1 MNLREARFS
10 VIDLE
15 TTGLNLLKDEILS
28 IAIVP
33 MKGTKI
39 LAGESYYTFVKPE
52 TYDLKSM
59 KIHGIDPKTLEKA
72 PKFSKIAEEVKKK
85 IGDSVI
91 VGHAVEIDFDFLK
104 KAFKAEGIEL
114 KNKCIDIALL
124 EKWLSDRL
132 GERKCTAD
140 LSLDSLIRD
149 YNLSVRFRHDALA
162 DAFLT
167 AQIFQ
172 IQLLKLMKYG
182 LTSLERV
189 LSIIESTKMTRID
202 FIF

>member
-1 MNLREARFS
+1 MNLREAKFS

-39 LAGESYYTFVKPE
+39 MAGESYYTFVKPSN
-52 TYDLKSM
+52 YDLKSM
-59 KIHGIDPKTLEKA
+59 KFHGIDPKTLKQA
-72 PKFSKIAEEVKKK
+72 PSFSEISEEVRER
-85 IGDSVI
+85 IEDSII
-91 VGHAVEIDFDFLK
+91 VGHAVEIDLNFLK
-104 KAFKAEGIEL
+104 KAFKAQGIEL
-114 KNKCIDIALL
+114 NNKSIDIALL
-124 EKWLSDRL
+124 EKWLCDRL

-140 LSLDSLIRD
+140 LSLDALIRD
-149 YNLSVRFRHDALA
+149 YNLSMRFRHDALA

-182 LTSLERV
+182 LTSVERV
-189 LSIIESTKMTRID
+189 LSAIESTKMSRID

>member
-1 MNLREARFS
+1 MNIREARFS

-33 MKGTKI
+33 MRGTKI
-39 LAGESYYTFVKPE
+39 LAGESYYTFVRPSN
-52 TYDLKSM
+52 YDLKSM
-59 KIHGIDPKTLEKA
+59 KIHGIDPKTIENA
-72 PKFSKIAEEVKKK
+72 PKFSEIAEEIRKK
-85 IGDSVI
+85 IDDTIV
-91 VGHAVEIDFDFLK
+91 VGHAIEIDVDFLK
-104 KAFKAEGIEL
+104 KAFKAQGIEL
-114 KNKCIDIALL
+114 KNKSIDIALL
-124 EKWLSDRL
+124 EKWLCDRL
-132 GERKCTAD
+132 GDRKCTTD
-140 LSLDSLIRD
+140 LSLDSLIKD

-172 IQLLKLMKYG
+172 IQLLKLLKYG

-189 LSIIESTKMTRID
+189 LSIIDSLKMTRID

>member
-33 MKGTKI
+33 MRGTKI
-39 LAGESYYTFVKPE
+39 MAGESYYTFVRP
-52 TYDLKSM
+52 TSYDLKSM
-59 KIHGIDPKTLEKA
+59 KIHGIDPKTLESS
-72 PKFSKIAEEVKKK
+72 PTFSEIANEVRKK
-85 IGDSVI
+85 IDDTIV
-91 VGHAVEIDFDFLK
+91 VGHAVEIDINFLK
-104 KAFKAEGIEL
+104 KAFKSQGIEF
-114 KNKCIDIALL
+114 KNRSIDIALL
-124 EKWLSDRL
+124 EKWLCDRL
-132 GERKCTAD
+132 GDRKCTAD

-189 LSIIESTKMTRID
+189 LSAIDSTKMTRID

>member
-1 MNLREARFS
+1 MNLREVRFS
-10 VIDLE
+10 VIDIE

-39 LAGESYYTFVKPE
+39 LAGESYYTFVRPAN
-52 TYDLKSM
+52 YDLKSM
-59 KIHGIDPKTLEKA
+59 KIHGIDPKTLENA
-72 PKFSKIAEEVKKK
+72 PTFSEIAEEVRMK
-85 IGDSVI
+85 IEDTIV
-91 VGHAVEIDFDFLK
+91 VGHAVEIDVNFLK
-104 KAFKAEGIEL
+104 KAFKTQGIEF

-124 EKWLSDRL
+124 EKWLCDRL
-132 GERKCTAD
+132 GDRKCTAD

-189 LSIIESTKMTRID
+189 LSIIDSAKMTRID